1 MNKDKLI
8 KAKAD
13 LDEANGL
20 AQSAINGLSGV
31 LPADVY
37 KPFYDVLTSLQP
49 GTAGPGTINT
59 LSRKLQ
65 ELIDSTPNGE

>member
-20 AQSAINGLSGV
+20 AQSAINGLSGI

-37 KPFYDVLTSLQP
+37 SPFYDVLTSLQP
-49 GTAGPGTINT
+49 GPSGPGTLNT
-59 LSRKLQ
+59 LSKKLQ
-65 ELIDSTPNGE
+65 ELIDATPDGD